1 MKIKFRGRGLKD
13 KKLYYGSYVQTMPQ
27 SSFPAILDNDGFYN
41 EVDPASVAQFVGYDC
56 NGDEVYEGDKLNHVD
71 DEDYNAIAYIETYI
85 GVASGTVECLA
96 DIHSSKM
103 FSENNSKFWRL
114 KGRGGNENL

>member
-41 EVDPASVAQFVGYDC
+41 EVDPESVAQFVGYDC
-56 NGDEVYEGDKLNHVD
+56 NGDEVYEGDILENDSGGEFKASLKSIITSLHNPCYCRYLEKLNHRK
-71 DEDYNAIAYIETYI
+71 YY
-85 GVASGTVECLA
+85 
-96 DIHSSKM
+96 
-103 FSENNSKFWRL
+103 RL
-114 KGRGGNENL
+114 KESGKNDNL

>member
-41 EVDPASVAQFVGYDC
+41 EISPESVAQFVGYDC
-56 NGDEVYEGDKLNHVD
+56 NGDEIYEGDKVHGINGTMDGHTFTARRDNVVQSTNGMYWVFQS
-71 DEDYNAIAYIETYI
+71 ED
-85 GVASGTVECLA
+85 VRKDSVE
-96 DIHSSKM
+96 
-103 FSENNSKFWRL
+103 
-114 KGRGGNENL
+114 NEKN